1 MQLNQASK
9 TPFLDQFTENLSQK
23 ISQKPKDYQV
33 YGREEEIQAV
43 IISLC
48 RRTKNN
54 PILIGEPGV
63 GKTAILEGLALEIL
77 QDRVPETLKGLTVRS
92 LELSSLMNESEGSFI
107 TKLKN
112 IIDELKKT
120 PGQNLLFID
129 EFHTV
134 VGAGSQNGE
143 SLDAGNVLKPS
154 LSRGEIQLIG
164 ATTLDEFHE
173 YIEQDRALERRTQP
187 ILIKEPTIAQ
197 AIEIVGQAKEIYEDY
212 HNVSISHE
220 AVCQAVKLSTRYIP
234 DRFLP
239 DKAFDLI
246 DEAATIVSSK
256 GQELVTERE
265 IAEVLKKQTGIPVT
279 TVLKGNKERLDSL
292 EEKLH
297 QRVKGQD
304 EAIKAV
310 VEVIKIS
317 QAGLQDENKPIGSLL
332 FLGTTGVGKTELSKA
347 LAEGLFDD
355 EEALIRFDMSE
366 YSQKGDVTKLI
377 GDRNRRSKG
386 LLTEGVKRKP
396 YSVILLDEIE
406 KAHPDIYD
414 LLLQVIDDGRLT
426 DATGRLVSF
435 KNTIVIMT
443 TNIGQEK
450 LLTKAAMKGSLR
462 HLTEREQIQFEASME
477 IELKTEFRPEFLNRI
492 EYKVIFNLLERED
505 LEEIVEKNM
514 KEIEERTNKKGLFL
528 SYDPAVLDYLVDI
541 GTDSKNG
548 ARPLERLLKR
558 KIQAPI
564 SDIILKLPNIK
575 AHQYVVH
582 IRVEGEKEESNPRK
596 DPRQL
601 QFNVLNQSNYLFN

>member
-1 MQLNQASK
+1 MNQASK

-187 ILIKEPTIAQ
+187 IIIKEPTIAQ

-279 TVLKGNKERLDSL
+279 TVLKGNKERLNSL

-317 QAGLQDENKPIGSLL
+317 QAGMQDENKPIGSLL

-450 LLTKAAMKGSLR
+450 ILTKAAMKGSLR

-575 AHQYVVH
+575 AHQYVIH

>member
-1 MQLNQASK
+1 MNQASK

-120 PGQNLLFID
+120 HGQNLLFID

-317 QAGLQDENKPIGSLL
+317 QAGMQDENKPIGSLL

>member
-1 MQLNQASK
+1 MNQASK

-77 QDRVPETLKGLTVRS
+77 QNRVPETLKGLTVRS

-173 YIEQDRALERRTQP
+173 YIEQDRALERRTQT

-256 GQELVTERE
+256 GQELVTEQE

-304 EAIKAV
+304 EAIKTV

-317 QAGLQDENKPIGSLL
+317 QAGMQDENKPIGSLL
-332 FLGTTGVGKTELSKA
+332 FLGTTGVVKTELSKA

-575 AHQYVVH
+575 DHQYVVH

>member
-1 MQLNQASK
+1 MNQASK

-187 ILIKEPTIAQ
+187 IIIKEPTIAQ

-279 TVLKGNKERLDSL
+279 TVLKGNKERLNSL

-317 QAGLQDENKPIGSLL
+317 QAGMQDENKPIGSLL

-450 LLTKAAMKGSLR
+450 ILTKAAMKGSLR

>member
-1 MQLNQASK
+1 MNQASK

-77 QDRVPETLKGLTVRS
+77 QDRVSETLKGLTVRS

-239 DKAFDLI
+239 DKAFDLL

-317 QAGLQDENKPIGSLL
+317 QAGMQDENKPIGSLL

-514 KEIEERTNKKGLFL
+514 KEIEERTKKRGLFL
-528 SYDPAVLDYLVDI
+528 SYDPAVLDYLVDL

-558 KIQAPI
+558 KVQAPI
-564 SDIILKLPNIK
+564 SDIILKLSNTETY
-575 AHQYVVH
+575 QYMVH
-582 IRVEGEKEESNPRK
+582 IQVEGEKDSENPRK

-601 QFNVLNQSNYLFN
+601 HFDIFKHSNDLFN

>member
-1 MQLNQASK
+1 MNQASK

-317 QAGLQDENKPIGSLL
+317 QAGMQDENKPIGSLL

-575 AHQYVVH
+575 DHQYVVH